1 VTVHSVSGNDVTL
14 KPALNTPFAVDGEIG
29 ENRSAIRD
37 QLCRI
42 GHDLFWMG
50 LQSPRSGNLSALLE
64 DGRSFLIT
72 RRGSSL
78 RMLDPQNDLVVVEFD
93 RPMPAEASS
102 EALVH
107 AAIYRSTNHRAVVHA
122 HPPYAIALSFGTMT
136 ISPIHNE
143 GRVLLGDVPITTSNA
158 SEGEGED
165 PAPIAAALKD
175 ARAMVVRGH
184 GAFAA
189 GADCESAFYH
199 MGLLEASAKI
209 VYLTRFTR
217 PE

>member
-1 VTVHSVSGNDVTL
+1 MER
-14 KPALNTPFAVDGEIG
+14 ALNMPVVPDNQFGASQ
-29 ENRSAIRD
+29 SAIRD

-42 GHDLFWMG
+42 GRDLFWMG
-50 LQSPRSGNLSALLE
+50 LQSPRSGNLSAML
-64 DGRSFLIT
+64 DDDRSFLIT

-78 RMLDPQNDLVVVEFD
+78 RMLEPGPDLIKVEFD
-93 RPMPAEASS
+93 HPIPADASS
-102 EALVH
+102 ETLVH
-107 AAIYRSTNHRAVVHA
+107 HAIYRTTDHRAIVHA

-143 GRVLLGDVPITTSNA
+143 GRVLLGDVPITISNA

-165 PAPIAAALKD
+165 PAPIADALKS

-184 GAFAA
+184 GAFA
-189 GADCESAFYH
+189 GGPDCETAFYH
-199 MGLLEASAKI
+199 MGLLEASCKI
-209 VYLTRFTR
+209 VYLSRLAR

>member
-1 VTVHSVSGNDVTL
+1 VPVHSVSGNDVIL
-14 KPALNTPFAVDGEIG
+14 KSAFNIPVGAEANLDPTRP
-29 ENRSAIRD
+29 AIRD

-42 GHDLFWMG
+42 GRDLFWMG
-50 LQSPRSGNLSALLE
+50 LQSPRSGNLSAMLE
-64 DGRSFLIT
+64 DGRSFVIT

-78 RMLDPQNDLVVVEFD
+78 RMLDPQHDLVVVEFD

-102 EALVH
+102 EGLVH
-107 AAIYRSTNHRAVVHA
+107 QAIYRATKHRAVVHA
-122 HPPYAIALSFGTMT
+122 HPPYAIALSFSTMT
-136 ISPIHNE
+136 ISPMHNE
-143 GRVLLGDVPITTSNA
+143 GRVILGDVPITTSNA
-158 SEGEGED
+158 LEGEGED
-165 PAPIAAALKD
+165 PAPIATALKN
-175 ARAMVVRGH
+175 ASAMVVRGH

-209 VYLTRFTR
+209 VYLTHFTR

>member
-1 VTVHSVSGNDVTL
+1 MAVSSVALTHPYPSGS
-14 KPALNTPFAVDGEIG
+14 
-29 ENRSAIRD
+29 NRSVQQPGIRD

-42 GHDLFWMG
+42 GRDLFWMG
-50 LQSPRSGNLSALLE
+50 LQSPCSGNLSAILE
-64 DGRSFLIT
+64 DGRSFVVT

-78 RMLDPQNDLVVVEFD
+78 RMLDPDSDLIKVEFD
-93 RPMPAEASS
+93 HPIPATASS
-102 EALVH
+102 EAAVH
-107 AAIYRSTNHRAVVHA
+107 HAIYRSTNHRAVVHA
-122 HPPYAIALSFGTMT
+122 HPPYAIALSFGAKA

-143 GRVLLGDVPITTSNA
+143 GRAVLGDIQITPSSA
-158 SEGEGED
+158 AEGEGED

-175 ARAMVVRGH
+175 GRVMLVRGH

-189 GADCESAFYH
+189 GADCESAFYY
-199 MGLLEASAKI
+199 MGLLEAACKI

>member
-1 VTVHSVSGNDVTL
+1 L
-14 KPALNTPFAVDGEIG
+14 ERALNMPLVSDNKFGA
-29 ENRSAIRD
+29 NQSAIRD

-50 LQSPRSGNLSALLE
+50 LQSPRSGNLSAMLD
-64 DGRSFLIT
+64 DGRSFVIT

-78 RMLDPQNDLVVVEFD
+78 RMLQPDSDLIRVEFD
-93 RPMPAEASS
+93 RPIPDEASS
-102 EALVH
+102 ESAVH
-107 AAIYRSTNHRAVVHA
+107 LAIYRATGHRAIVHA

-143 GRVLLGDVPITTSNA
+143 GRAILGDIPITTSNA
-158 SEGEGED
+158 TEGEGED
-165 PAPIAAALKD
+165 PAPVATALKS

-189 GADCESAFYH
+189 GPDCETAFYH
-199 MGLLEASAKI
+199 MGLLEAACKI
-209 VYLTRFTR
+209 VYLSRFAG
-217 PE
+217 PA